1 MNTWTIHQHFNE
13 SRKKDKKQRKNVYLP
28 RGRQT
33 MEINQED
40 VKCPCNI
47 NRGAYKELW
56 I

>member
-1 MNTWTIHQHFNE
+1 MNTWTIHFNE
-13 SRKKDKKQRKNVYLP
+13 SRKKDKKKQRKNVLP

-40 VKCPCNI
+40 AKCPYNI
-47 NRGAYKELW
+47 NRGAQKELW

>member
-13 SRKKDKKQRKNVYLP
+13 SRKKDKKQRKNVLP

-33 MEINQED
+33 MEIKQENA
-40 VKCPCNI
+40 KCPYNI
-47 NRGAYKELW
+47 NRGAHKELW